1 MDAAE
6 IARQFAAKL
15 HGDAVAKGLDP
26 WKPYAFVV
34 AEANRR
40 DIDVEAAEPGAT
52 ILGNSR
58 ATFIQ
63 ADQLII
69 HENIGSLFD
78 QAFLV
83 AHEIGHSELGDDA
96 EAGPPTQIDP
106 ARSAEPS
113 PVGVDRVV
121 DYGRRQR
128 REVQM
133 DLFAREFLLPREFV
147 RKLHLVDNLSATEI
161 AERLGAPFE
170 VVAQQLFDA
179 LLLPPVAMKVK
190 EEAVER
196 PPNELQI
203 AAAAHRGVAFL
214 LEAGPGTGKTQTLTS
229 RVEGLLADGVDPRRI
244 LLLTFSN
251 KAAGEM
257 SERIARKNKEA
268 AAAMWIGTFHA
279 FGLDIIRRFHV
290 ELGLP
295 KDPRMLDRTEAVEIL
310 ENEFPRLGLVHYRN
324 LYDPTQ
330 IIADIL
336 GAISR
341 AKDEVVDE
349 KKYAELADAMV
360 RKAKTADERVL
371 GERALEVAKVYEAY
385 EKLKR
390 QADSVDFGDLVSMP
404 VRLLE
409 SNSAIRTLLQK
420 QYDHVLVDEYQDVN
434 RSSVRLLTALR
445 GSGEN
450 LWAVG
455 DVKQSIYRFRGASSF
470 NMGRFGKEDFVGGK
484 RGRLKKN
491 YRSVSE
497 VVDTFSGFAATMKV
511 GDAESALESYR
522 GSCGQKPELLS
533 VDQAEQQTVVL
544 ADMIEAMRRA
554 GHHYKDQV
562 VLCTGNEK
570 LSELGQNLERLG
582 IPVLFLGSLFERS
595 EVKDLFALLTI
606 LTDRR
611 ATGLVRVACWPE
623 FQMAI
628 ADVAKVIDHFRNNEV
643 APGRWL
649 PAVRT
654 VAELSDQ
661 ARTSLAKLAAAL
673 DGFDETALPWYVLAK
688 VLLDRTR
695 IAGRIASSDSIKDR
709 TRGIA
714 IWQLMNF
721 LRVQPPTQGLPIVRL
736 MDRVRRLLRLGDDR
750 DLRQL
755 PAAAQGIDAV
765 RLMTIHGAKG
775 LEFPVVHLPGL
786 NTGTIPRTAPSP
798 SCPPPDG
805 MVEGGEGRALDLFHA
820 GQAEEQECLFYV
832 AMSRAK
838 DRLFAYAPTKKAN
851 GSNWSISPFLTRL
864 GANLTHRKIT
874 PTRELSG
881 APEDANIELAVDG
894 GLSFRGEQITLY
906 ENCPRRFFY
915 THILQIGG
923 RRTATAFMQ
932 MHEAVRTVF
941 KAVIDGTAPIGNAE
955 ELNRRVAEA
964 FAVHGL
970 ADHGYV
976 NDYKAFA
983 LPMLRY
989 FGSIREGH
997 TPEPPTALSLTFN
1010 NERIIVR
1017 PDDVLIKPDGKRTF
1031 RRVKTGHQHS
1041 SDSEDVEA
1049 AALIIAAKQAF
1060 PDATIELVYLSDQKA
1075 EQLSMSSTKLENRR
1089 EKLDNFLKLIRLG
1102 QFPANP
1108 SSRTCP
1114 SCPAF
1119 FVCGP
1124 TPQGVLQ
1131 KKF

>member
-6 IARQFAAKL
+6 LARQFAAKY
-15 HGDAVAKGLDP
+15 HAEAVASGLDP
-26 WKPYAFVV
+26 WKPYAFAV

-40 DIDVEAAEPGAT
+40 DIDIEATAPCAT
-52 ILGNSR
+52 ILANGR
-58 ATFIQ
+58 ATFVQ
-63 ADQLII
+63 ADQLIL
-69 HENIGSLFD
+69 HENIGTLFD

-96 EAGPPTQIDP
+96 EMESVVQIDP
-106 ARSAEPS
+106 ARSAEAS
-113 PVGVDRVV
+113 PIGVDRVV

-133 DLFAREFLLPREFV
+133 DLFAREFLLPRAFV
-147 RKLHLVDNLSATEI
+147 RRLHLEDNLSATEI

-179 LLLPPVAMKVK
+179 LLLPPVAMKEK

-203 AAAAHRGVAFL
+203 NAAAHRGVAFL

-229 RVEGLLADGVDPRRI
+229 RVDDLLADGVDPRRI

-257 SERIARKNKEA
+257 SERIARKNKDA

-310 ENEFPRLGLVHYRN
+310 EHEFPRLGLVHYRD

-330 IIADIL
+330 NIADIL

-349 KKYAELADAMV
+349 RKYAELAEGM
-360 RKAKTADERVL
+360 RQKATTADDRVL
-371 GERALEVAKVYEAY
+371 AERALEVAKVYEAY
-385 EKLKR
+385 EKLKK
-390 QADSVDFGDLVSMP
+390 QADCVDFGDLVSLP

-409 SNSAIRTLLQK
+409 SNATIRTHLQT

-434 RSSVRLLTALR
+434 RSSVRLLAALR
-445 GSGEN
+445 GSGKN

-470 NMGRFGKEDFVGGK
+470 NMGRFGKEDFVAGK

-491 YRSVSE
+491 YRSVKE
-497 VVDTFSGFAATMKV
+497 VVDMFSGFAIGMKV
-511 GDAESALESYR
+511 GDPNSTLESHR
-522 GSCGQKPELLS
+522 GSCGQQPEILT
-533 VDQAEQQTVVL
+533 VDLAEQQPVAV
-544 ADMIEAMRRA
+544 ADAIEAMRRA
-554 GHHYKDQV
+554 GHRYRDQA

-595 EVKDLFALLTI
+595 EVKDLFALLTV

-611 ATGLVRVACWPE
+611 PTGLVRVACWPE
-623 FQMAI
+623 FEMPI
-628 ADVAKVIDHFRNNEV
+628 ADVAKIIDYFRANEV
-643 APGRWL
+643 GPGMWL
-649 PAVRT
+649 RDSQAVT
-654 VAELSDQ
+654 GLSDQ
-661 ARTSLAKLAAAL
+661 ARTSLGKLSAAL
-673 DGFDETALPWYVLAK
+673 DGFDETALPWDVLAQ

-695 IAGRIASSDSIKDR
+695 IAGRIARSDSIKDR

-714 IWQLMNF
+714 MWQLMNF
-721 LRVQPPTQGLPIVRL
+721 LRVQPPTRGLPIVRL

-755 PAAAQGIDAV
+755 PAAAQGLDAV
-765 RLMTIHGAKG
+765 RLMTIHGSKG
-775 LEFPVVHLPGL
+775 LEFPVIHLPGL
-786 NTGTIPRTAPSP
+786 NSDTIPRTARAP

-805 MVEGGEGRALDLFHA
+805 MVEGGEESALELFRA
-820 GQAEEQECLFYV
+820 GQVEEQECLFYV
-832 AMSRAK
+832 AMSRAR
-838 DRLFAYAPTKKAN
+838 DRLFAYAPTKKSN
-851 GSNWSISPFLTRL
+851 GNNRPLSPFLDRL
-864 GANLTHRKIT
+864 GTSLTRRKVV
-874 PTRELSG
+874 PTRSLPT
-881 APEDANIELAVDG
+881 APEDTDIELSIDG
-894 GLSFRGEQITLY
+894 GLSFKGEQIRLY

-915 THILQIGG
+915 MHILQIGG

-941 KAVIDGTAPIGNAE
+941 KAVIDGTAPVADSE
-955 ELNRRVAEA
+955 ELNRRMGDA
-964 FAVHGL
+964 FAAHGL

-989 FGSIREGH
+989 FASTREGH

-1031 RRVKTGHQHS
+1031 RRVKTGHLHS
-1041 SDSEDVEA
+1041 GDTEDVEA
-1049 AALIIAAKQAF
+1049 AALMIAAKQAF
-1060 PDATIELVYLSDQKA
+1060 PDATVELVYLSDQKA
-1075 EQLSMSSTKLENRR
+1075 EPLSMSPAKLQTRK
-1089 EKLDNFLKLIRLG
+1089 EKLDNYLKHIRLG
-1102 QFPANP
+1102 RFPAYP
-1108 SSRTCP
+1108 SPRTCP

-1119 FVCGP
+1119 FVCGE
-1124 TPQGVLQ
+1124 TPRGVLP
-1131 KKF
+1131 KTF